1 MSLQLKPFKIVQVR
15 LRSVLHYNLK
25 YNANITSDTNAMFT
39 LATVTPVQ
47 GRMMAANVYVGITLG
62 EGHLKAAPR
71 VSSDARLP
79 L

>member
-1 MSLQLKPFKIVQVR
+1 MQVW
-15 LRSVLHYNLK
+15 LRSVLHYNPK
-25 YNANITSDTNAMFT
+25 CNANITSDTNAMFT